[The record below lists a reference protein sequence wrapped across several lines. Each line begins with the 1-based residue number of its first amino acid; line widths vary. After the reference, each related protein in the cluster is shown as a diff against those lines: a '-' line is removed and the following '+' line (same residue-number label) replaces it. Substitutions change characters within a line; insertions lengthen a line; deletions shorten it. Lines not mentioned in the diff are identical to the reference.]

1 VLLHYKAETLPL
13 DRTCLIYTHKLRINV
28 FTQDNRTLP
37 FGNFSVT
44 PWGYGGRG
52 ILFIPG
58 NVIAVGNSSL
68 AKISQPYSFSADA
81 SGKTQEVLMVV
92 EESKIYY
99 LPYSF
104 SRNLTPCHQRS
115 PAI

>member
-1 VLLHYKAETLPL
+1 M
-13 DRTCLIYTHKLRINV
+13 
-28 FTQDNRTLP
+28 P

-92 EESKIYY
+92 EESKISY

>member
-1 VLLHYKAETLPL
+1 V
-13 DRTCLIYTHKLRINV
+13 
-28 FTQDNRTLP
+28 P

-52 ILFIPG
+52 ILFIAG

-68 AKISQPYSFSADA
+68 AKISQPYSFSADV

-92 EESKIYY
+92 EAAKSPI
-99 LPYSF
+99 S
-104 SRNLTPCHQRS
+104 LTVFH
-115 PAI
+115 AT